1 MKLLAMFLMLMPL
14 KTSLAADL
22 LSEIGARL
30 VKAEITEGSFR
41 QEKNIKVLKKPL
53 ISTGT
58 FVYRR
63 SKGVIWQTLT
73 PVPSMLLVN
82 QTRLLTAQG
91 EQSLPPA
98 FGRVFTAMFG
108 ADVQAME
115 EGFDISGTRDKDT
128 WQLQLKPKEALMQK
142 VITGMQLSG
151 DKDLRQIE
159 IKEANGNFSRITFE
173 RIRHPETLT
182 PAQES
187 DFERLS
193 SPR

>member
-1 MKLLAMFLMLMPL
+1 MKLLALLLMLIPL
-14 KTSLAADL
+14 KISLAADL
-22 LSEIGARL
+22 LADIGARL
-30 VKAEITEGSFR
+30 VKSEITEGSFR

-58 FVYRR
+58 FIYHR

-73 PVPSMLLVN
+73 PVPSVLLVN

-115 EGFDISGTRDKDT
+115 EGFHISGTQDKAR
-128 WQLQLKPKEALMQK
+128 WQLQLKPKDALMQK

-173 RIRHPETLT
+173 QIHHPEALT